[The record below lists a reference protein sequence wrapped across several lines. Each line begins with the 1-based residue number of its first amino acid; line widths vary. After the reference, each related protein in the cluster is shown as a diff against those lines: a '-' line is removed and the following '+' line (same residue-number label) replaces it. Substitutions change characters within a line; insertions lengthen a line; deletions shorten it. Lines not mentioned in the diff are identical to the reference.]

1 VKFMIKGAYRAL
13 ARLWLARLLVVIS
26 FVLYTAAALSLHQPS
41 LSPFYVEEDDPLPA
55 VLSHWIYGLPL
66 GEVDRGLETY
76 FHSAEAAKQPVD
88 VTVQGAFQ
96 RGAPPSGN
104 IGLTEDGIG
113 VGSFIT
119 ANLAFSIFGPKA
131 RSLPIF
137 FLSLLGI
144 SAAMFLIRFR
154 DYRLVAVPIFFTG
167 ATLLSMTVVS
177 VMPDAAQAPIGG
189 ARYFA
194 ILGILPALHWCF
206 EFLDESEP
214 FGPWATRRWAPLA
227 VQAILMAIGIL
238 VRGSPLYLFIVVAI
252 AGYVGYRRKRRLARV
267 MPELMRC
274 AVFGAVPLI
283 AVIAGVLIAYPK
295 YTHSGRTFGNVWHR
309 AFISFAETNPTWPF
323 PGLRETYDCTDV
335 IPEGLSRDT
344 PDRNGH
350 CVWTIHE
357 RQLGVSAS
365 GANLKI
371 YDGDYEAALRSA
383 FFRLWRDY
391 PRASFLTFF
400 YYKPIN
406 IFVSAVNSVK
416 IDIRSSAVRLI
427 RWFVIGQMLILISI
441 MCLYGKNF
449 MAIIKGSTLFIVG
462 LWACAL
468 LPQWLAWSSASTTTD
483 TTVCALSAFAFGLS
497 AMVAGSALKTVSAAS
512 GFRRRGVGPVL

>member
-1 VKFMIKGAYRAL
+1 MIKSAYRAV

-26 FVLYTAAALSLHQPS
+26 LVFYTAAAVSLHQPS
-41 LSPFYVEEDDPLPA
+41 RIPFYIEEDDPLPA

-66 GEVDRGLETY
+66 GKVDHGLETY
-76 FHSAEAAKQPVD
+76 FHAAEVAKQPVD
-88 VTVQGAFQ
+88 VAVKGAFQ

-113 VGSFIT
+113 VGSFTT

-131 RSLPIF
+131 RSLPTF
-137 FLSLLGI
+137 FLTLLGI

-154 DYRLVAVPIFFTG
+154 DCRLVAVPIFFTG

-177 VMPDAAQAPIGG
+177 EMPDAAQAPIGG

-214 FGPWATRRWAPLA
+214 FGPWPAWRWTPLA
-227 VQAILMAIGIL
+227 VQAILMTIGIL
-238 VRGSPLYLFIVVAI
+238 VRGSPLYLFIAVAI
-252 AGYVGYRRKRRLARV
+252 AGYVGYRRKRRLARAI
-267 MPELMRC
+267 PELMRC

-283 AVIAGVLIAYPK
+283 AVIAGILIAYPE

-309 AFISFAETNPTWPF
+309 AFIGFAETNPTWPF
-323 PGLRETYDCTDV
+323 PGLREAYDCTDV
-335 IPEGLSRDT
+335 IPEGLSRAA

-350 CVWTIHE
+350 CVWMVYEH
-357 RQLGVSAS
+357 RLGASAAE
-365 GANLKI
+365 ANLKV

-391 PRASFLTFF
+391 PRDSFLTFF
-400 YYKPIN
+400 YYKPID
-406 IFVSAVNSVK
+406 IFMSAVDSVK
-416 IDIRSSAVRLI
+416 ININSSTARLI
-427 RWFVIGQMLILISI
+427 LWFVFGQMLTLISI
-441 MCLYGKNF
+441 ICVYGENF
-449 MAIIKGSTLFIVG
+449 MAIIKGSALFIVG

-468 LPQWLAWSSASTTTD
+468 LPQWLAWSSPTTTTD
-483 TTVCALSAFAFGLS
+483 TTVCALSAFAFVVS
-497 AMVAGSALKTVSAAS
+497 AAVAGSVLKVVNV
-512 GFRRRGVGPVL
+512 GLGLRRRGVGPVL